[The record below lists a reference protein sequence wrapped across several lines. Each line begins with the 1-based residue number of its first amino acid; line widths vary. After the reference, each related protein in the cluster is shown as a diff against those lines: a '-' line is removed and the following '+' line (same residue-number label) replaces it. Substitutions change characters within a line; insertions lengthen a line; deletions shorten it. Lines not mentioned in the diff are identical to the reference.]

1 MKVILTTCEPSDAE
15 RLLRSLLEER
25 VVACGNIIN
34 QVRSLY
40 WWDGQIQDDK
50 EVVII
55 METTDEKEAA
65 AIAAIERQHPYSV
78 PKILA
83 WEPSHVHA
91 PYLQWLQKE
100 TQS

>member
-1 MKVILTTCEPSDAE
+1 MKVIMTTCEPSDAAT
-15 RLLRSLLEER
+15 LLRALLEQR
-25 VVACGNIIN
+25 VVACGNIVS

-40 WWDGQIQDDK
+40 WWEGKIQDDA
-50 EVVII
+50 EALIV
-55 METTDEKEAA
+55 METTDEKVEQALEE
-65 AIAAIERQHPYSV
+65 IQKHHPYSV

-100 TQS
+100 TLS